1 MPRLRQDGA
10 EARRG
15 RRVSIIQPADT
26 ADDVA
31 VEDIDTEH
39 DPYDDIEYWVQ
50 N

>member
-1 MPRLRQDGA
+1 MPRVRQGGA

-15 RRVSIIQPADT
+15 GRVSIIQV
-26 ADDVA
+26 ADDTDD